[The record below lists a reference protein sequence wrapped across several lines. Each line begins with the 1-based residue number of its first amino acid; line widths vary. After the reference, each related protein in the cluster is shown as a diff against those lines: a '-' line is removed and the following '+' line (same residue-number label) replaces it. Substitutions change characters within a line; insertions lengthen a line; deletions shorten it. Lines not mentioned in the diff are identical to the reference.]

1 MCQSVKPKVY
11 GAVPLSAKG
20 RKKALHQYT
29 GIVGHYSF
37 WIDTYLD
44 PIWILCN
51 ITKAGPMC
59 FSFGRTF
66 DSESILFAVSK
77 KVPFS
82 DLVNTKQES
91 GLVTFLST
99 CTKGA
104 PFGTGRERELG
115 IWVAFLAA
123 PSLRHWMG
131 LLVLI
136 FWAEGWFLDGPGSKT
151 ELVAINSG
159 SWSI

>member
-20 RKKALHQYT
+20 RKKSLHQCT

-66 DSESILFAVSK
+66 DSESIFFAVSK

-91 GLVTFLST
+91 GLVTFYQHAQKVHHLEQ
-99 CTKGA
+99 GE
-104 PFGTGRERELG
+104 RERELG
-115 IWVAFLAA
+115 IWVAFLSAQ
-123 PSLRHWMG
+123 SLRHWMG

-136 FWAEGWFLDGPGSKT
+136 FWAEGWFLD
-151 ELVAINSG
+151 EALWARL
-159 SWSI
+159 